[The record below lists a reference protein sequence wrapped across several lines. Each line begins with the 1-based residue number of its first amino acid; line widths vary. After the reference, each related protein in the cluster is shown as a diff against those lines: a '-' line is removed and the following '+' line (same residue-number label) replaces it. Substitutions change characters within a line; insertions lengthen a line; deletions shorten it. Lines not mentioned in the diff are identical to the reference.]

1 MQHAAVSTIS
11 FFVLRSLSFFFILTF
26 IQTLLFIL
34 ISSLAKKAGSSG
46 AIIANSSTYFDAAT
60 AHGAGGNISPKTP
73 KITYPDWQV
82 WTKPLAT
89 GGDRGANQMAV
100 LVINISEDPQ
110 SVSISYETL
119 GINAKRVEAEGWSDN
134 GNKDVAGKRTKV
146 TAKDAWTNVEVEAGV
161 GKTGLSLDSIASHDS
176 AFLVLSY

>member
-1 MQHAAVSTIS
+1 
-11 FFVLRSLSFFFILTF
+11 
-26 IQTLLFIL
+26 
-34 ISSLAKKAGSSG
+34 
-46 AIIANSSTYFDAAT
+46 
-60 AHGAGGNISPKTP
+60 
-73 KITYPDWQV
+73 
-82 WTKPLAT
+82 
-89 GGDRGANQMAV
+89 MAV